1 MISHLFSNKPLAMAL
16 ACALGMSLSTGA
28 RADFINGIVDTWL
41 VNVHTKF
48 DPASVEPAGVVPGPN
63 GGAEYSL
70 RWGPDGLALNLK
82 SGLDITN
89 SPIDTQVDTNMGGV
103 NNVSITHLNRTMPD
117 SNNNLREVDIVSAV
131 TLQPLVPYVGPVFPP
146 GVITFNVKFLET
158 LNNANPCADGVARGQ
173 GMNVSGIGEAA
184 CADIFVTSSD
194 SLEFDFDYDLD
205 GGGPL
210 LSRTYH
216 MRFYEATVGLNPLS
230 VEACTNTTGVNA
242 PCVGFETRE
251 AQDTTITFAAEITTG
266 DQPVSEPGSL
276 ALIGLAL
283 AGLGMARRKFT

>member
-1 MISHLFSNKPLAMAL
+1 MISHLFGNKPFAMAL

-28 RADFINGIVDTWL
+28 RATLLDGIVDTWL
-41 VNVHTKF
+41 VTVHTKF
-48 DPASVEPAGVVPGPN
+48 DPASVEPAGVVAGPN

-103 NNVSITHLNRTMPD
+103 NNVSITHLNRTMLD
-117 SNNNLREVDIVSAV
+117 SNNNLREVDIVSTL
-131 TLQPLVPYVGPVFPP
+131 TLQPFLPVLGPVFPP
-146 GVITFNVKFLET
+146 GDITFNVKFLET
-158 LNNANPCADGVARGQ
+158 LNSANPCADGGVNG
-173 GMNVSGIGEAA
+173 VGINSAG

-205 GGGPL
+205 GAGPL

-216 MRFYEATVGLNPLS
+216 MRFYEATIGLNPLS
-230 VEACTNTTGVNA
+230 SQACSNTTGVNA

-266 DQPVSEPGSL
+266 DQPVPEPGSL
-276 ALIGLAL
+276 ALVGLAL
-283 AGLGMARRKFT
+283 AGLGVARRWKS